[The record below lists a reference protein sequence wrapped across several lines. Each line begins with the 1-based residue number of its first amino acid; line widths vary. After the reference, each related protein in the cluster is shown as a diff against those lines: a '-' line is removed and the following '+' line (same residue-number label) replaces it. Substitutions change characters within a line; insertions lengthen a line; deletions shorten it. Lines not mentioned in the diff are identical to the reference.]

1 MTTTD
6 ERVSGSDLNVPGAE
20 LYYEVTGSGPVLLL
34 IPGGTADA
42 DDFARVASPLA
53 ERYTVIR
60 YDPRGISRSRL
71 SGPAADV
78 PVAVHA
84 ADAQRLLQATGGEPA
99 YVYGSSGGGVIGLAL
114 AARHPGSVRAL
125 VAHEPP
131 LLSLLP
137 EGSARMKGAQEVYDV
152 YQREGVGP
160 AIQKFIAFTGFGE
173 SEAQGKPTPEMQAA
187 MAKRMARMQP
197 NVAFFLAHYMLPV
210 TAYVPE
216 INTLR
221 AGAPR
226 VVVGVGESSAG
237 QLAHVTALAL
247 ADRLETPAVTFP
259 GGHAGY
265 FSHADAFAAK
275 LHEVLRES

>member
-1 MTTTD
+1 M
-6 ERVSGSDLNVPGAE
+6 
-20 LYYEVTGSGPVLLL
+20 LL
-34 IPGGTADA
+34 IPGGTADG
-42 DDFARVASPLA
+42 DDFARIVNPLA

-71 SGPAADV
+71 SGPAVDV
-78 PVAVHA
+78 PVEVHA
-84 ADAQRLLQATGGEPA
+84 DDAHRLLQAMADEPA
-99 YVYGSSGGGVIGLAL
+99 YVFGSSGGAVIGLAL
-114 AARHPGSVRAL
+114 AARHPESLRAL

-137 EGSARMKGAQEVYDV
+137 AGSPRRDGAQEVYDV
-152 YQREGVGP
+152 YQKEGVGP

-173 SEAQGKPTPEMQAA
+173 AGAPRETSPEAQAA
-187 MAKRMARMQP
+187 MAKRMARMQQ
-197 NVAFFLAHYMLPV
+197 NVEFFLAHYMLPI
-210 TAYVPE
+210 TAYAPE
-216 INTLR
+216 IATLR

-237 QLAHVTALAL
+237 QLANVTALAL
-247 ADRLETPAVTFP
+247 AERLETPAVTFP

-275 LHEVLRES
+275 LDEVFQASRSSLR